1 MTRLIGDRFAS
12 SEDIGVDMAN
22 WDLGELRGAQIT
34 AFTDTTVI
42 FTADSHTYILRGHDF
57 TFDASGGT
65 TALAGGTIQRI
76 DVFAE
81 PRTSSDPEFSIRSF
95 TMTVD
100 RFHGFVDSNDAAGF
114 KDALF
119 SNRDHMFGGS
129 GIDTL
134 TGLMGCD
141 WLYGGCGNDV
151 LHGGGAGDWLQ
162 GGRGADFL
170 VGGAGSDY
178 FVFANAKDSGG
189 GVYDTIYRLDYL
201 DKIVVPGGVTGFDG
215 QIDAGVSS
223 FFNVDPILSA
233 ALDADHLGA
242 HHAAIATA
250 QITIRH
256 GPIIYQTFLVVDVNG
271 VAGYQ
276 AGEDI
281 AVLIANPHGLNQ
293 LGVDD
298 FLAI

>member
-1 MTRLIGDRFAS
+1 MTKLIVDRFGS
-12 SEDIGVDMAN
+12 SADIGVDMPN

-34 AFTDTTVI
+34 AFTDTTVT

-57 TFDASGGT
+57 TFDVSGDT
-65 TALAGGTIQRI
+65 TTLAGGTIRHI

-81 PRTSSDPEFSIRSF
+81 PRTSSDPEFSIGRF

-100 RFHGFVDSNDAAGF
+100 RFHGFVDCDDAAGF

-119 SNRDHMFGGS
+119 SNRDHMCGGS

-134 TGLMGCD
+134 TGLMGDDC
-141 WLYGGCGNDV
+141 LHGGCGNDM
-151 LHGGGAGDWLQ
+151 LHGGGGDDWLQ
-162 GGRGADFL
+162 GDRGADFL
-170 VGGAGSDY
+170 VGGAGSDF
-178 FVFANAKDSGG
+178 FVFASAKDSGG
-189 GVYDTIYRLDYL
+189 GVYDTIYRFDRI

-215 QIDAGVSS
+215 QVDAGASS
-223 FFNVDPILSA
+223 SFNVDPVLSA

-250 QITIRH
+250 QVTVRH
-256 GPIIYQTFLVVDVNG
+256 GPIVYQTYLVVDVNG

-281 AVLIANPHGLNQ
+281 AVLIANPRGLDHI
-293 LGVDD
+293 GVDD